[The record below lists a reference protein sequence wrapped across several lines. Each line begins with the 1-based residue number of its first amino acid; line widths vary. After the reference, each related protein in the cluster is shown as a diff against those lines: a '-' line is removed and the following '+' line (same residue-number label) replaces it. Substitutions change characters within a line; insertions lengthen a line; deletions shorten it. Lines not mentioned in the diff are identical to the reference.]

1 LSIRILQGDVRER
14 LAELPPNSFDCIVT
28 SPPYWGLR
36 DYGTAKWE
44 GGSGDCDHLEPKNL
58 GASRLRNDGREHVD
72 PYDGEKALSIG
83 RPYLRECRKC
93 GASRIDN
100 QIGLEPTLTEYLDTM
115 VAVCREMRRVL
126 KPSGTFWLNVG
137 DSYAANGISGLADG
151 TLGGR
156 NIKEHS
162 RQKKTVPAGLK
173 PKDLGMVPNRL
184 AIRLQED
191 GWYVR
196 SEIIWAK
203 PNPMP
208 ESVTDRPT
216 SSHEKIWLLTKS
228 ERYWYDRDAIAEP
241 AIYSDLANQDAS
253 GFKDPRLFNG
263 KHKDGYRTDKQRGHS
278 RRHAGFNE
286 RWDAMGKDEQC
297 SGMRNIRNVW
307 TISTR
312 PYSEAHFATFPPELA
327 ERCIKAGC
335 PVGGH
340 VLDPFGGAGTTGL
353 VADRL
358 GRHATMIELNP
369 SYVNLIKDRI
379 ADDAGMFASVAAE

>member
-1 LSIRILQGDVRER
+1 MTIRILQGDVREQ
-14 LAELPPNSFDCIVT
+14 LAKLPSDSFDCIVT

-44 GGSGDCDHLEPKNL
+44 GGSEECDHVEPRNL
-58 GASRLRNDGREHVD
+58 GASRLRNDGREHVG
-72 PYDGEKALSIG
+72 PYNGEKALSIG

-115 VAVCREMRRVL
+115 VAVCRELRRVL

-137 DSYAANGISGLADG
+137 DCYAGPNNGYSGDDRPSNQGSLARG
-151 TLGGR
+151 TRGAR
-156 NIKEHS
+156 NNGQVRRLS
-162 RQKKTVPAGLK
+162 DALKT
-173 PKDLGMVPNRL
+173 KDLCMVPNRL

-196 SEIIWAK
+196 SEIIWHK

-228 ERYWYDRDAIAEP
+228 ASYWYDADVIKEVAT
-241 AIYSDLANQDAS
+241 YGTDLGLLRGKPS
-253 GFKDPRLFNG
+253 GNDSVLVSWHADSIRKRQIEGIDSKTAG
-263 KHKDGYRTDKQRGHS
+263 DG
-278 RRHAGFNE
+278 F
-286 RWDAMGKDEQC
+286 
-297 SGMRNIRNVW
+297 RNARNVW
-307 TISTR
+307 TIASQ
-312 PYSEAHFATFPPELA
+312 PYSEGHFATFPPELA

-335 PVGGH
+335 PAGGH

-358 GRHATMIELNP
+358 GREATLIELNP
-369 SYVNLIKDRI
+369 ATS
-379 ADDAGMFASVAAE
+379 A